1 MMLAVSSN
9 SWALMLG
16 MLLLMLGNGLHV
28 TLLGVR
34 GEIEQFSTFEM
45 SVVMSAY
52 LWVFWGRA
60 DLCQILFDGLDMFVS
75 LRHCGL

>member
-34 GEIEQFSTFEM
+34 REIEQFSTFEM
-45 SVVMSAY
+45 FVVMSAY
-52 LWVFWGRA
+52 
-60 DLCQILFDGLDMFVS
+60 
-75 LRHCGL
+75 